1 MGYSRIRTPRAYID
15 KISRDL
21 SNGYRTVSNFS
32 TVRTDG
38 GTFALS
44 SGHFTGPV

>member
-21 SNGYRTVSNFS
+21 SNGWRMHRTFS

-38 GTFALS
+38 GTFALKRPY
-44 SGHFTGPV
+44 FRLI